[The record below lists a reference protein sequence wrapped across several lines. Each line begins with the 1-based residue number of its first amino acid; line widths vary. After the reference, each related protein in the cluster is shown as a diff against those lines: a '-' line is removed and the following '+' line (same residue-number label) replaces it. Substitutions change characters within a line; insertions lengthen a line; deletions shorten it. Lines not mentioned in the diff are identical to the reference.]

1 MSRFRKK
8 RGKASP
14 AIQTA
19 SLPDIIFMLLFFFMV
34 VTVLRD
40 AELIVEVRTPE
51 ATELSSLERKSL
63 VNYIYIG
70 RPFERHQH
78 LYGTSPRI
86 QMGDAIRG
94 LEHIPLFIGEH
105 RLRVPENQIPA
116 ITTSLRVDKTVTMGI
131 VSDVKTELRK
141 AEQYKVNYSA
151 RPRID

>member
-8 RGKASP
+8 RGKSSP
-14 AIQTA
+14 TIQTA

-40 AELIVEVRTPE
+40 TEIIVQVTTPE
-51 ATELSSLERKSL
+51 ATELTSLERKSL
-63 VNYIYIG
+63 VHYIYIG
-70 RPFERHQH
+70 RPVERYQH
-78 LYGTSPRI
+78 IYGTSPRI

-94 LEHIPLFIGEH
+94 LGDVAMFVGEH
-105 RLRVPENQIPA
+105 RLRVPENQVPA
-116 ITTSLRVDKTVTMGI
+116 ITTSLRVDQEVTMGI

-141 AEQYKVNYSA
+141 AEQYKVNYST

>member
-8 RGKASP
+8 RGKSAP

-40 AELIVEVRTPE
+40 AEIIVQVQTPE
-51 ATELSSLERKSL
+51 ASELTSLERKSL
-63 VNYIYIG
+63 VHYIYIG
-70 RPFERHQH
+70 RPVDRYQH
-78 LYGTSPRI
+78 IYGTSPRI

-94 LEHIPLFIGEH
+94 LDDVALFVGEH

-116 ITTSLRVDKTVTMGI
+116 ITTSLRVDREVTMGI
-131 VSDVKTELRK
+131 VGDVKTELRK
-141 AEQYKVNYSA
+141 AEQYKVNYSS

>member
-40 AELIVEVRTPE
+40 ADIIVQVTTPE
-51 ATELSSLERKSL
+51 ATELTSLERKSL

-70 RPFERHQH
+70 VPYERYQH
-78 LYGTSPRI
+78 IYGSSPRI

-94 LEHIPLFIGEH
+94 LNDIALFIGEH

-116 ITTSLRVDKTVTMGI
+116 ITTSLRVDGDVTMGI
-131 VSDVKTELRK
+131 VSDVKIELRK

-151 RPRID
+151 RPRIE